1 MNNLSSLETGTHI
14 INEDFNLFKT
24 LSEGNNNDDPY
35 FFYKKLRESEPVFYM
50 KSSAGFLSDN
60 MWIISKY
67 ADINKV
73 LSSRKFGR
81 GTHLAGNPDYPSAK
95 ERKINTLAVLKQ
107 NWVTFIDPPLHTKI
121 REFINKTFTTKLVY
135 NFEPRISAISNYLID
150 CFEDEGEFEMKNDF
164 SYPMAGLVIAELL
177 GIPPEERNYI
187 RGWGNKLLKVLDGVA
202 KGFSADEI
210 QSIYKA
216 ADEIKDYFQNIVAE
230 KKANPKEDLISALL
244 NMEIDGEKLSE
255 LEVAANAALLVVDAH
270 ESTKNLIANGMYA
283 LLQEPEQFEM
293 LKKDPSLTENAIEEF
308 LRYDSP
314 GQFTGRIAHE
324 DYELGGK
331 LIKKGSQVICMLGS
345 GNRDPEEFENPD
357 KLDILRKNVK
367 PLSFGGGIHYCAGAM
382 LSRLEGQVAFDTL
395 LKRLPDMRLKEDEE
409 YHYEKTFHGRGLV
422 SLDLKF

>member
-1 MNNLSSLETGTHI
+1 MNKFSSLETEPLI
-14 INEDFNLFKT
+14 INEDFNLFQV

-67 ADINKV
+67 ADINKL

-135 NFEPRISAISNYLID
+135 NFEPRIAAISNYLID

-293 LKKDPSLTENAIEEF
+293 LKKDPSLTENAVEEF

-331 LIKKGSQVICMLGS
+331 LIKKG
-345 GNRDPEEFENPD
+345 
-357 KLDILRKNVK
+357 
-367 PLSFGGGIHYCAGAM
+367 
-382 LSRLEGQVAFDTL
+382 
-395 LKRLPDMRLKEDEE
+395 
-409 YHYEKTFHGRGLV
+409 
-422 SLDLKF
+422 